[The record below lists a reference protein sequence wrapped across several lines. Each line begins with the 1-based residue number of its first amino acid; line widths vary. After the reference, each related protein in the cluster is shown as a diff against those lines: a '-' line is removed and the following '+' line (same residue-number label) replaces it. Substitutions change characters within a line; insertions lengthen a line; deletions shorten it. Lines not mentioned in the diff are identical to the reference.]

1 MCSFPFSSFSKCL
14 SHELHYLNRDLLVFR
29 EQLAPQETQVKKDR
43 EGTQE
48 REENLENRFVH
59 NVHYLQCHH
68 PQNVCCQGNKGG
80 TLARV
85 LTSHQCCLDL
95 NPGVDLTSFCGLSFL
110 FFSLLC
116 PERFFLQVPWFSP
129 LLKKQIPVW
138 PGIVDKESLSWR
150 ATFKSFFIC
159 YFICFIEVLFK
170 RISSSL
176 LCCL

>member
-48 REENLENRFVH
+48 WEENLENRFVH

-95 NPGVDLTSFCGLSFL
+95 NPGVDLTFCGLSFL

-116 PERFFLQVPWFSP
+116 PREVFSP
-129 LLKKQIPVW
+129 GTLVFPSPQKTNS
-138 PGIVDKESLSWR
+138 SLTR
-150 ATFKSFFIC
+150 NCRQRITELTC
-159 YFICFIEVLFK
+159 YF
-170 RISSSL
+170 
-176 LCCL
+176 